1 MHHSIPVNFQI
12 SALPAEPFQSLFELS
27 DAELAARGARRQVV
41 SEYPGTP
48 CRVSLED
55 AAVGETVLLLP
66 YEHQAA
72 AGSPYRSGGAIFV
85 RQGAA
90 EARPA
95 VNEAP
100 ESVRRRLLSV
110 RAYDSEGMMINADV
124 TEGRVLEDVIARFF
138 ADPRV
143 AYLHLHNARPGC
155 YNCRVD
161 RA

>member
-1 MHHSIPVNFQI
+1 MHHSIPVDFQI
-12 SALPAEPFQSLFELS
+12 SALPAEPFRSLFALS
-27 DAELAARGARRQVV
+27 DAELAARGARWQVV
-41 SEYPGTP
+41 SAGTP

-55 AAVGETVLLLP
+55 AAIGETVLLLP

-72 AGSPYRSGGAIFV
+72 AGSPYRSAGAIFV
-85 RQGAA
+85 RPDVP

-95 VNEAP
+95 VNEVP

-110 RAYDSEGMMINADV
+110 RAYDSEGMMIDADV
-124 TEGRVLEDVIARFF
+124 AEGRVLEDAIARFF
-138 ADPRV
+138 ADPQV